1 MQIKEFILKRKSIL
15 YKFFV
20 DQLNTQYNNKLDS
33 SGSMLQTQNGIFIV
47 TPFAMPHNS
56 NKRTTLSCIG
66 ERHRSRSINEI
77 ESDAHVSSADIALE
91 NYCVDVSK
99 EMLVDVLSSGVN
111 MTNEGSRR
119 SA

>member
-1 MQIKEFILKRKSIL
+1 
-15 YKFFV
+15 
-20 DQLNTQYNNKLDS
+20 
-33 SGSMLQTQNGIFIV
+33 MLQTQNGIFIV

-119 SA
+119 SAWRRELMCNEEYAQRGIALLANTRRQNMYFVK